1 MKLLGSG
8 YKTLTRIIDGV
19 AAIILELTNDSQ
31 IVPVTPNG
39 ENYEYAYTVANLYE
53 GNRLITSN
61 VTYTIQAS
69 NGVIGTWDEHK
80 RIYTVTQLEVDSGR
94 VNIKATYKGTDYE
107 RNFVIT
113 KVFSGESTV
122 LLDITNDSHIF
133 ASDFNGNIDKNAS
146 IITEVV
152 MYRGNTIIE
161 PDSVTWSCDNPQGLL
176 IENISKTKFRITALK
191 GTEMDNAGVIVFTA
205 RLDHKGY
212 KKEFSW
218 IKVKNGKPG
227 PSGPIG
233 PQGPQG
239 SQGPSGPRGPQGQQG
254 PAGIQGPQGPK
265 GDKGPQ
271 GATGPQGV
279 QGPAGTDGKT
289 YYTWIKYANSS
300 TGSGMSNDPTD
311 KTYIGFA
318 YNKTTPTESNNASDY
333 TWSLIKGDKGDTG
346 VQGPSGKDG
355 TTTYTWIKYSD
366 NADGTGLYDTPK
378 STTKYI
384 GIATNKTTATESTT
398 KTDYTW
404 SLFKGDKGD
413 TGSQGPQGE
422 KGDTGAQGPKGDT
435 GATGVG
441 ISSITNY
448 YLATS
453 SSSGVTTSTSG
464 WTTGVQNVT
473 STNKYLWNYEV
484 VKYTNNSTKSTVPC
498 IIGAYG
504 DKGATGSTGA
514 TGNGIASITE
524 HYQVSTSNSTA
535 PTTWQSTVP
544 TLTATNKYLWN
555 YETIKY
561 TDNSTKDTLK
571 RVIGVY
577 GDKGA
582 TGSQGPKG
590 EKGDTGLQGPKG
602 PQGPKGDKGPQGPQG
617 IMGPPGIQGPPGPIL
632 DWVQDWDDTKVSIGS
647 NQLISPRIFAGH
659 LESNKPTGVA
669 IGKNIFGTLNGYGN
683 VSGIA
688 GYKAGEKTFHLQTN
702 GDFLIGDINNNH
714 LYYNGKEFELRA
726 SSIMLGASEV
736 TTREVVDNSMT
747 QMETMLSD
755 NVDNAITQAQD
766 SILQNVADNY
776 APNSEL
782 ISLKQTVSSN
792 FEQTNKNIEMQFTT
806 TQEYTKEVD
815 GKLQDFQNTIGTNI
829 RFSEDGIELGK
840 TNSPFSA
847 ILNNEKLSFEQDN
860 EEVAYISNN
869 KMYITNAEVKETLRI
884 GNESNG
890 FFSWIQGS
898 NGNLSLK
905 WSDK

>member
-1 MKLLGSG
+1 MKLIGKG
-8 YKTLTRIIDGV
+8 YKTLTRIVDGV

-80 RIYTVTQLEVDSGR
+80 RTYTVTQLDVDSGT

-239 SQGPSGPRGPQGQQG
+239 LQGPSGPTGPQGQQ
-254 PAGIQGPQGPK
+254 
-265 GDKGPQ
+265 
-271 GATGPQGV
+271 GPQGV

-435 GATGVG
+435 GE
-441 ISSITNY
+441 
-448 YLATS
+448 
-453 SSSGVTTSTSG
+453 
-464 WTTGVQNVT
+464 Q
-473 STNKYLWNYEV
+473 
-484 VKYTNNSTKSTVPC
+484 
-498 IIGAYG
+498 
-504 DKGATGSTGA
+504 
-514 TGNGIASITE
+514 
-524 HYQVSTSNSTA
+524 
-535 PTTWQSTVP
+535 
-544 TLTATNKYLWN
+544 
-555 YETIKY
+555 
-561 TDNSTKDTLK
+561 
-571 RVIGVY
+571 
-577 GDKGA
+577 
-582 TGSQGPKG
+582 
-590 EKGDTGLQGPKG
+590 G

-714 LYYNGKEFELRA
+714 LYYNGKEFKLRA
-726 SSIMLGASEV
+726 SSILLGASEV
-736 TTREVVDNSMT
+736 TTKEMVDDSIIK
-747 QMETMLSD
+747 METMLND
-755 NVDNAITQAQD
+755 NIDNSIVQAQE
-766 SILQNVADNY
+766 SILSNVANKYADNITIT
-776 APNSEL
+776 EL
-782 ISLKQTVSSN
+782 QSNLSSQLT
-792 FEQTNKNIEMQFTT
+792 QTNANIDLKFNTVND
-806 TQEYTKEVD
+806 YTIKVDGQLQQYKKEVE
-815 GKLQDFQNTIGTNI
+815 TNI
-829 RFSEDGIELGK
+829 RFNENGMQLGK
-840 TNSPFSA
+840 LDSPFMAS
-847 ILNNEKLSFEQDN
+847 LDNTKLAFLENDK
-860 EEVAYISNN
+860 EVAYISNN
-869 KMYITNAEVKETLRI
+869 KMHITQVEISTNLKI
-884 GNESNG
+884 GDEKKG
-890 FFSWIQGS
+890 FFTWQQGA

-905 WSDK
+905 WSRA

>member
-61 VTYTIQAS
+61 VKYTIQAS

-80 RIYTVTQLEVDSGR
+80 RTYTVTQLDIDSGT

-146 IITEVV
+146 ITTEVV

-239 SQGPSGPRGPQGQQG
+239 SQGPSGPRGPQGQQ
-254 PAGIQGPQGPK
+254 
-265 GDKGPQ
+265 
-271 GATGPQGV
+271 GPQGV

-413 TGSQGPQGE
+413 TGSQGP
-422 KGDTGAQGPKGDT
+422 
-435 GATGVG
+435 
-441 ISSITNY
+441 
-448 YLATS
+448 
-453 SSSGVTTSTSG
+453 
-464 WTTGVQNVT
+464 
-473 STNKYLWNYEV
+473 
-484 VKYTNNSTKSTVPC
+484 
-498 IIGAYG
+498 
-504 DKGATGSTGA
+504 
-514 TGNGIASITE
+514 
-524 HYQVSTSNSTA
+524 
-535 PTTWQSTVP
+535 
-544 TLTATNKYLWN
+544 
-555 YETIKY
+555 
-561 TDNSTKDTLK
+561 
-571 RVIGVY
+571 
-577 GDKGA
+577 
-582 TGSQGPKG
+582 KG
-590 EKGDTGLQGPKG
+590 EKGDTGLQGPKGDTGEQG

-714 LYYNGKEFELRA
+714 LYYNGKEFNLRA
-726 SSIMLGASEV
+726 SSILLGASEV
-736 TTREVVDNSMT
+736 TTKEMVDDSMIK
-747 QMETMLSD
+747 METMLND
-755 NVDNAITQAQD
+755 NIDNSIVQAQE
-766 SILQNVADNY
+766 SILSNVANKYADNITIT
-776 APNSEL
+776 EL
-782 ISLKQTVSSN
+782 QSNLSSQLT
-792 FEQTNKNIEMQFTT
+792 QTNANIDLRFNTVND
-806 TQEYTKEVD
+806 YTIKVDGQLQQYKKEVE
-815 GKLQDFQNTIGTNI
+815 TNI
-829 RFSEDGIELGK
+829 RFNENGMQLGK
-840 TNSPFSA
+840 LDSPFMASLDNTKLA
-847 ILNNEKLSFEQDN
+847 FLENNK
-860 EEVAYISNN
+860 EVAYISNN
-869 KMYITNAEVKETLRI
+869 KMHITQVEISTNLKI
-884 GNESNG
+884 GDEKKG
-890 FFSWIQGS
+890 FFTWQQGA

-905 WSDK
+905 WLRA

>member
-1 MKLLGSG
+1 MKLIGKG
-8 YKTLTRIIDGV
+8 YKTLTRIVDGV

-39 ENYEYAYTVANLYE
+39 ENYEYAYTVASLYE

-80 RIYTVTQLEVDSGR
+80 RTYTVTQLDVDSGR

-161 PDSVTWSCDNPQGLL
+161 PDSVTWSCDNPNGLL

-205 RLDHKGY
+205 RLDYKGY

-254 PAGIQGPQGPK
+254 PAGIQ
-265 GDKGPQ
+265 GPQ

-413 TGSQGPQGE
+413 TGSQGP
-422 KGDTGAQGPKGDT
+422 
-435 GATGVG
+435 
-441 ISSITNY
+441 
-448 YLATS
+448 
-453 SSSGVTTSTSG
+453 
-464 WTTGVQNVT
+464 
-473 STNKYLWNYEV
+473 
-484 VKYTNNSTKSTVPC
+484 
-498 IIGAYG
+498 
-504 DKGATGSTGA
+504 
-514 TGNGIASITE
+514 
-524 HYQVSTSNSTA
+524 
-535 PTTWQSTVP
+535 
-544 TLTATNKYLWN
+544 
-555 YETIKY
+555 
-561 TDNSTKDTLK
+561 
-571 RVIGVY
+571 
-577 GDKGA
+577 
-582 TGSQGPKG
+582 KG
-590 EKGDTGLQGPKG
+590 EKGDTGLQGPKGDTGEQG

-669 IGKNIFGTLNGYGN
+669 IGKNVFGTLNGYGN

-702 GDFLIGDINNNH
+702 GDFLIGDMNNNH

-726 SSIMLGASEV
+726 SSILLGASEV
-736 TTREVVDNSMT
+736 TTKEMVDDSMIK
-747 QMETMLSD
+747 METMLND
-755 NVDNAITQAQD
+755 NVDNSIVQAQE
-766 SILQNVADNY
+766 SILSNVADKY
-776 APNSEL
+776 ADKITITEL
-782 ISLKQTVSSN
+782 QSNLSSQLT
-792 FEQTNKNIEMQFTT
+792 QTNANIDLRFNTVND
-806 TQEYTKEVD
+806 YTIKVDGQLQQYKKEVE
-815 GKLQDFQNTIGTNI
+815 TNI
-829 RFSEDGIELGK
+829 RFNKNGMQLGK
-840 TNSPFSA
+840 LDSPFMASLDNTKLA
-847 ILNNEKLSFEQDN
+847 FLENNN
-860 EEVAYISNN
+860 EVAYISNN
-869 KMYITNAEVKETLRI
+869 KMHITQAEISTNLKI
-884 GNESNG
+884 GDEEKG
-890 FFSWIQGS
+890 FFTWQQGA

-905 WSDK
+905 WSRA

>member
-61 VTYTIQAS
+61 VKYTIQAS

-80 RIYTVTQLEVDSGR
+80 RTYTVTQLDVDSGT

-146 IITEVV
+146 ITTEVV

-227 PSGPIG
+227 PSGPI
-233 PQGPQG
+233 
-239 SQGPSGPRGPQGQQG
+239 GPQGQQG

-384 GIATNKTTATESTT
+384 GIATNKTTATESTN
-398 KTDYTW
+398 KADYTW

-413 TGSQGPQGE
+413 
-422 KGDTGAQGPKGDT
+422 KGDT
-435 GATGVG
+435 GATGP
-441 ISSITNY
+441 
-448 YLATS
+448 
-453 SSSGVTTSTSG
+453 
-464 WTTGVQNVT
+464 Q
-473 STNKYLWNYEV
+473 
-484 VKYTNNSTKSTVPC
+484 
-498 IIGAYG
+498 
-504 DKGATGSTGA
+504 
-514 TGNGIASITE
+514 
-524 HYQVSTSNSTA
+524 
-535 PTTWQSTVP
+535 
-544 TLTATNKYLWN
+544 
-555 YETIKY
+555 
-561 TDNSTKDTLK
+561 
-571 RVIGVY
+571 
-577 GDKGA
+577 
-582 TGSQGPKG
+582 G
-590 EKGDTGLQGPKG
+590 EKGDTGLQGPKGDTGEQG

-714 LYYNGKEFELRA
+714 LYYNGKEFKLRA
-726 SSIMLGASEV
+726 SSILLGASEV
-736 TTREVVDNSMT
+736 TTKEMVDDSMIK
-747 QMETMLSD
+747 METMLND
-755 NVDNAITQAQD
+755 NIDNSIVQAQE
-766 SILQNVADNY
+766 SILSNVANKYADNITIT
-776 APNSEL
+776 EL
-782 ISLKQTVSSN
+782 QSNVSSQLT
-792 FEQTNKNIEMQFTT
+792 QTNANIDLKFNTVND
-806 TQEYTKEVD
+806 YTIKVDGQLQQYKKEVE
-815 GKLQDFQNTIGTNI
+815 TNI
-829 RFSEDGIELGK
+829 RFNENGMQLGK
-840 TNSPFSA
+840 LDSPFMASLDNTKLA
-847 ILNNEKLSFEQDN
+847 FLENNK
-860 EEVAYISNN
+860 EVAYISNN
-869 KMYITNAEVKETLRI
+869 KMHITQVEISTNLKI
-884 GNESNG
+884 GDEKKG
-890 FFSWIQGS
+890 FFTWQQGA

-905 WSDK
+905 WSRA

>member
-31 IVPVTPNG
+31 TVPVTPNG

-61 VTYTIQAS
+61 VKYTIQAS

-80 RIYTVTQLEVDSGR
+80 RTYTVTQLDVDSGT

-146 IITEVV
+146 ITTEVV

-212 KKEFSW
+212 EKEFSW

-239 SQGPSGPRGPQGQQG
+239 
-254 PAGIQGPQGPK
+254 
-265 GDKGPQ
+265 DKGPQ
-271 GATGPQGV
+271 GLQGPQGV

-435 GATGVG
+435 G
-441 ISSITNY
+441 
-448 YLATS
+448 
-453 SSSGVTTSTSG
+453 
-464 WTTGVQNVT
+464 
-473 STNKYLWNYEV
+473 E
-484 VKYTNNSTKSTVPC
+484 
-498 IIGAYG
+498 
-504 DKGATGSTGA
+504 
-514 TGNGIASITE
+514 
-524 HYQVSTSNSTA
+524 
-535 PTTWQSTVP
+535 
-544 TLTATNKYLWN
+544 
-555 YETIKY
+555 
-561 TDNSTKDTLK
+561 
-571 RVIGVY
+571 
-577 GDKGA
+577 
-582 TGSQGPKG
+582 QGP
-590 EKGDTGLQGPKG
+590 QGQ
-602 PQGPKGDKGPQGPQG
+602 QGPKGDKGPQGPQG

-669 IGKNIFGTLNGYGN
+669 IGKNVFGTLNGYDN

-714 LYYNGKEFELRA
+714 LYYNGKEFKLRA
-726 SSIMLGASEV
+726 SSILLGASEV
-736 TTREVVDNSMT
+736 TTKEMVDDSIIKV
-747 QMETMLSD
+747 ETMLND
-755 NVDNAITQAQD
+755 NVDNAIAQAQD
-766 SILQNVADNY
+766 SILSNVADKY
-776 APNSEL
+776 ADKITITEL
-782 ISLKQTVSSN
+782 QSNLSSQLT
-792 FEQTNKNIEMQFTT
+792 QTNTNIELSFNRVND
-806 TQEYTKEVD
+806 YTVKVD
-815 GKLQDFQNTIGTNI
+815 GQLQQYKEEVATNI
-829 RFSEDGIELGK
+829 RFNENGMQLGK
-840 TNSPFSA
+840 LDSPFMASLDNTKLA
-847 ILNNEKLSFEQDN
+847 FLENNN
-860 EEVAYISNN
+860 EVAYISNN
-869 KMYITNAEVKETLRI
+869 KMHITQAEISTNLKI
-884 GNESNG
+884 GDEERG
-890 FFSWIQGS
+890 FFTWQQGA

-905 WSDK
+905 WSRA

>member
-39 ENYEYAYTVANLYE
+39 ENYEYAYTVASLYE

-80 RIYTVTQLEVDSGR
+80 RTYTVTQLEVDSGR

-191 GTEMDNAGVIVFTA
+191 GTEMDNAGIIVFTA
-205 RLDHKGY
+205 RLDYKGY

-239 SQGPSGPRGPQGQQG
+239 LQGPSGPKGPQGQQG
-254 PAGIQGPQGPK
+254 PAGIQ
-265 GDKGPQ
+265 GPQ

-413 TGSQGPQGE
+413 TGSQGP
-422 KGDTGAQGPKGDT
+422 
-435 GATGVG
+435 
-441 ISSITNY
+441 
-448 YLATS
+448 
-453 SSSGVTTSTSG
+453 
-464 WTTGVQNVT
+464 
-473 STNKYLWNYEV
+473 
-484 VKYTNNSTKSTVPC
+484 
-498 IIGAYG
+498 
-504 DKGATGSTGA
+504 
-514 TGNGIASITE
+514 
-524 HYQVSTSNSTA
+524 
-535 PTTWQSTVP
+535 
-544 TLTATNKYLWN
+544 
-555 YETIKY
+555 
-561 TDNSTKDTLK
+561 
-571 RVIGVY
+571 
-577 GDKGA
+577 
-582 TGSQGPKG
+582 KG
-590 EKGDTGLQGPKG
+590 EKGDTGLQGPKGDTGEQG

-714 LYYNGKEFELRA
+714 LYYNGKEFNLRA
-726 SSIMLGASEV
+726 SSILLGASEV
-736 TTREVVDNSMT
+736 TTKEMVDDSMIK
-747 QMETMLSD
+747 METMLND
-755 NVDNAITQAQD
+755 NIDNSIVQAQE
-766 SILQNVADNY
+766 SILSNVANKYADNITIT
-776 APNSEL
+776 EL
-782 ISLKQTVSSN
+782 QSNVSSQLT
-792 FEQTNKNIEMQFTT
+792 QTNANIDLRFNTVND
-806 TQEYTKEVD
+806 YTIKVDGQLQQYKKEVE
-815 GKLQDFQNTIGTNI
+815 TNI
-829 RFSEDGIELGK
+829 RFNENGMQLGK
-840 TNSPFSA
+840 LDSPFMAS
-847 ILNNEKLSFEQDN
+847 LDNTKLAFLENDK
-860 EEVAYISNN
+860 EVAYISNN
-869 KMYITNAEVKETLRI
+869 KMHITQVEISTNLKI
-884 GNESNG
+884 GDEKKG
-890 FFSWIQGS
+890 FFTWQQGA

-905 WSDK
+905 WSRA

>member
-61 VTYTIQAS
+61 VKYTIQAS

-80 RIYTVTQLEVDSGR
+80 RTYTVTQLDVDSGT

-413 TGSQGPQGE
+413 TGSQGP
-422 KGDTGAQGPKGDT
+422 
-435 GATGVG
+435 
-441 ISSITNY
+441 
-448 YLATS
+448 
-453 SSSGVTTSTSG
+453 
-464 WTTGVQNVT
+464 
-473 STNKYLWNYEV
+473 
-484 VKYTNNSTKSTVPC
+484 
-498 IIGAYG
+498 
-504 DKGATGSTGA
+504 
-514 TGNGIASITE
+514 
-524 HYQVSTSNSTA
+524 
-535 PTTWQSTVP
+535 
-544 TLTATNKYLWN
+544 
-555 YETIKY
+555 
-561 TDNSTKDTLK
+561 
-571 RVIGVY
+571 
-577 GDKGA
+577 
-582 TGSQGPKG
+582 KG
-590 EKGDTGLQGPKG
+590 EKGDTGLQGPKGDTGEQG

-702 GDFLIGDINNNH
+702 GDFLIGDMNNNH

-726 SSIMLGASEV
+726 SSILLGVSEV
-736 TTREVVDNSMT
+736 TTKEMVDDSMIK
-747 QMETMLSD
+747 METMLND
-755 NVDNAITQAQD
+755 NIDNSIVQAQE
-766 SILQNVADNY
+766 SILSNVANKYADNITIT
-776 APNSEL
+776 EL
-782 ISLKQTVSSN
+782 QSNLSSQLT
-792 FEQTNKNIEMQFTT
+792 QTNANIDLKFNTVND
-806 TQEYTKEVD
+806 YTIKVDGQLQQYKKEVE
-815 GKLQDFQNTIGTNI
+815 TNI
-829 RFSEDGIELGK
+829 RFNKNGMQLGK
-840 TNSPFSA
+840 LDSPFMASLDNTKLA
-847 ILNNEKLSFEQDN
+847 FLENNK
-860 EEVAYISNN
+860 EVAYISNN
-869 KMYITNAEVKETLRI
+869 KMHITQVEISTNLKI
-884 GNESNG
+884 GDEEKG
-890 FFSWIQGS
+890 FFTWQQGA

-905 WSDK
+905 WSRA

>member
-39 ENYEYAYTVANLYE
+39 ENYEYAYTMANLYE

-61 VTYTIQAS
+61 VKYTIQAS

-80 RIYTVTQLEVDSGR
+80 RTYTVTQLDVDSGT

-191 GTEMDNAGVIVFTA
+191 GTEMDNAGIIVFTA

-227 PSGPIG
+227 PLGPIG
-233 PQGPQG
+233 PQ
-239 SQGPSGPRGPQGQQG
+239 
-254 PAGIQGPQGPK
+254 
-265 GDKGPQ
+265 GPQ

-413 TGSQGPQGE
+413 TGATGPQ
-422 KGDTGAQGPKGDT
+422 
-435 GATGVG
+435 
-441 ISSITNY
+441 
-448 YLATS
+448 
-453 SSSGVTTSTSG
+453 
-464 WTTGVQNVT
+464 
-473 STNKYLWNYEV
+473 
-484 VKYTNNSTKSTVPC
+484 
-498 IIGAYG
+498 
-504 DKGATGSTGA
+504 
-514 TGNGIASITE
+514 
-524 HYQVSTSNSTA
+524 
-535 PTTWQSTVP
+535 
-544 TLTATNKYLWN
+544 
-555 YETIKY
+555 
-561 TDNSTKDTLK
+561 
-571 RVIGVY
+571 
-577 GDKGA
+577 
-582 TGSQGPKG
+582 G
-590 EKGDTGLQGPKG
+590 EKGDTGLQGPKGDTGEQG

-714 LYYNGKEFELRA
+714 LYYNGKEFNLRA
-726 SSIMLGASEV
+726 SSILLGASEV
-736 TTREVVDNSMT
+736 TTKEMVDDSMIK
-747 QMETMLSD
+747 METMLND
-755 NVDNAITQAQD
+755 NIDNSIVQAQE
-766 SILQNVADNY
+766 SILSNVANKYADNITIT
-776 APNSEL
+776 EL
-782 ISLKQTVSSN
+782 QSNLSSQLT
-792 FEQTNKNIEMQFTT
+792 QTNANIDLRFNTVND
-806 TQEYTKEVD
+806 YTIKVDGQLQQYKKEVE
-815 GKLQDFQNTIGTNI
+815 TNI
-829 RFSEDGIELGK
+829 RFNENGMQLGK
-840 TNSPFSA
+840 LDSPFMASLDNTKLA
-847 ILNNEKLSFEQDN
+847 FLENNK
-860 EEVAYISNN
+860 EVAYISNN
-869 KMYITNAEVKETLRI
+869 KMHITQVEISTNLKI
-884 GNESNG
+884 GDEEKG
-890 FFSWIQGS
+890 FFTWQQGA

-905 WSDK
+905 WSRA

>member
-1 MKLLGSG
+1 MKLIGKG
-8 YKTLTRIIDGV
+8 YKTLTRIVDGV
-19 AAIILELTNDSQ
+19 ATIILELTNDSQ

-39 ENYEYAYTVANLYE
+39 ENYEYAYTVASLYE

-80 RIYTVTQLEVDSGR
+80 RTYTVTQLEVDSGT

-161 PDSVTWSCDNPQGLL
+161 PDSVTWSCDNPNGLL

-191 GTEMDNAGVIVFTA
+191 GTEMDNAGIIVFTA
-205 RLDHKGY
+205 RLDYKGY

-239 SQGPSGPRGPQGQQG
+239 QQG
-254 PAGIQGPQGPK
+254 PAGIQ
-265 GDKGPQ
+265 GPQ

-384 GIATNKTTATESTT
+384 GIATNKTTATESTN
-398 KTDYTW
+398 KADYTW

-413 TGSQGPQGE
+413 TGATGPQGPQ
-422 KGDTGAQGPKGDT
+422 
-435 GATGVG
+435 
-441 ISSITNY
+441 
-448 YLATS
+448 
-453 SSSGVTTSTSG
+453 
-464 WTTGVQNVT
+464 
-473 STNKYLWNYEV
+473 
-484 VKYTNNSTKSTVPC
+484 
-498 IIGAYG
+498 
-504 DKGATGSTGA
+504 
-514 TGNGIASITE
+514 
-524 HYQVSTSNSTA
+524 
-535 PTTWQSTVP
+535 
-544 TLTATNKYLWN
+544 
-555 YETIKY
+555 
-561 TDNSTKDTLK
+561 
-571 RVIGVY
+571 
-577 GDKGA
+577 
-582 TGSQGPKG
+582 G
-590 EKGDTGLQGPKG
+590 EKGDTGLQGPKGDTGEQGPQGQQG

-669 IGKNIFGTLNGYGN
+669 IGKNVFGTLNSYGN

-714 LYYNGKEFELRA
+714 LYYNGKEFKLRA

-736 TTREVVDNSMT
+736 TTKEMVDDSMIK
-747 QMETMLSD
+747 METMLND
-755 NVDNAITQAQD
+755 NIDNSIVQAQE
-766 SILQNVADNY
+766 SILSNVANKYADNITIT
-776 APNSEL
+776 EL
-782 ISLKQTVSSN
+782 QSNLSSQLT
-792 FEQTNKNIEMQFTT
+792 QTNANIDLKFNTVND
-806 TQEYTKEVD
+806 YTIKVDGQLQQYKKEVE
-815 GKLQDFQNTIGTNI
+815 TNI
-829 RFSEDGIELGK
+829 RFNKDGMQLGK
-840 TNSPFSA
+840 LDSPFMASLDNTKLA
-847 ILNNEKLSFEQDN
+847 FLENNK
-860 EEVAYISNN
+860 EVAYISNN
-869 KMYITNAEVKETLRI
+869 KMHITQVEISTNLKI
-884 GNESNG
+884 GDEKKG
-890 FFSWIQGS
+890 FFTWQQGA

-905 WSDK
+905 WSRA

>member
-1 MKLLGSG
+1 MKLIGKG
-8 YKTLTRIIDGV
+8 YKTLTRIVDGV

-39 ENYEYAYTVANLYE
+39 ENYEYAYTVASLYE

-80 RIYTVTQLEVDSGR
+80 RTYTVTQLEVDSGR

-191 GTEMDNAGVIVFTA
+191 GTEMDNAGIIVFTA
-205 RLDHKGY
+205 RLDYKGY

-254 PAGIQGPQGPK
+254 PAGIQ
-265 GDKGPQ
+265 GPQ

-413 TGSQGPQGE
+413 TGATGPQGPQ
-422 KGDTGAQGPKGDT
+422 
-435 GATGVG
+435 
-441 ISSITNY
+441 
-448 YLATS
+448 
-453 SSSGVTTSTSG
+453 
-464 WTTGVQNVT
+464 
-473 STNKYLWNYEV
+473 
-484 VKYTNNSTKSTVPC
+484 
-498 IIGAYG
+498 
-504 DKGATGSTGA
+504 
-514 TGNGIASITE
+514 
-524 HYQVSTSNSTA
+524 
-535 PTTWQSTVP
+535 
-544 TLTATNKYLWN
+544 
-555 YETIKY
+555 
-561 TDNSTKDTLK
+561 
-571 RVIGVY
+571 
-577 GDKGA
+577 
-582 TGSQGPKG
+582 G
-590 EKGDTGLQGPKG
+590 EKGDTGLQGPKGDTGEQG

-702 GDFLIGDINNNH
+702 GDFLIGDMNNNH

-726 SSIMLGASEV
+726 SSILLGASEV
-736 TTREVVDNSMT
+736 TTKEMVDDSMIK
-747 QMETMLSD
+747 METMLND
-755 NVDNAITQAQD
+755 NIDNSIVQAQE
-766 SILQNVADNY
+766 SILSNVANKYADNITIT
-776 APNSEL
+776 EL
-782 ISLKQTVSSN
+782 QSNLSSQLT
-792 FEQTNKNIEMQFTT
+792 QTNANIDLKFNTVND
-806 TQEYTKEVD
+806 YTIKVDGQLQQYKKEVE
-815 GKLQDFQNTIGTNI
+815 TNI
-829 RFSEDGIELGK
+829 RFNKNGMQLGK
-840 TNSPFSA
+840 LDSPFMASLDNTKLA
-847 ILNNEKLSFEQDN
+847 FLENNK
-860 EEVAYISNN
+860 EVAYISNN
-869 KMYITNAEVKETLRI
+869 KMHITQVEISTNLKI
-884 GNESNG
+884 GDEEKG
-890 FFSWIQGS
+890 FFTWQQGA

-905 WSDK
+905 WSRA

>member
-61 VTYTIQAS
+61 VKYTIQAS

-80 RIYTVTQLEVDSGR
+80 RTYTVTQLEVDSGR

-161 PDSVTWSCDNPQGLL
+161 PDSVTWSCDNPNGLL

-191 GTEMDNAGVIVFTA
+191 GTEMDNAGIIVFTA
-205 RLDHKGY
+205 RLDYKGY

-239 SQGPSGPRGPQGQQG
+239 LQGPSGPKGPQGQQG
-254 PAGIQGPQGPK
+254 PAGIQ
-265 GDKGPQ
+265 GPQ

-413 TGSQGPQGE
+413 TGSQGP
-422 KGDTGAQGPKGDT
+422 
-435 GATGVG
+435 
-441 ISSITNY
+441 
-448 YLATS
+448 
-453 SSSGVTTSTSG
+453 
-464 WTTGVQNVT
+464 
-473 STNKYLWNYEV
+473 
-484 VKYTNNSTKSTVPC
+484 
-498 IIGAYG
+498 
-504 DKGATGSTGA
+504 
-514 TGNGIASITE
+514 
-524 HYQVSTSNSTA
+524 
-535 PTTWQSTVP
+535 
-544 TLTATNKYLWN
+544 
-555 YETIKY
+555 
-561 TDNSTKDTLK
+561 
-571 RVIGVY
+571 
-577 GDKGA
+577 
-582 TGSQGPKG
+582 KG
-590 EKGDTGLQGPKG
+590 EKGDTGLQGPKGDTGEQG

-714 LYYNGKEFELRA
+714 LYYNGKEFNLRA
-726 SSIMLGASEV
+726 SSILLGASEV
-736 TTREVVDNSMT
+736 TTKEMVDDSMIK
-747 QMETMLSD
+747 METMLND
-755 NVDNAITQAQD
+755 NIDNSIVQAQE
-766 SILQNVADNY
+766 SILSNVANKYADNITIT
-776 APNSEL
+776 EL
-782 ISLKQTVSSN
+782 QSNVSSQLT
-792 FEQTNKNIEMQFTT
+792 QTNANIDLRFNTVND
-806 TQEYTKEVD
+806 YTIKVDGQLQQYKKEVE
-815 GKLQDFQNTIGTNI
+815 TNI
-829 RFSEDGIELGK
+829 RFNENGMQLGK
-840 TNSPFSA
+840 LDSPFMAS
-847 ILNNEKLSFEQDN
+847 LDNTKLAFLENDK
-860 EEVAYISNN
+860 EVAYISNN
-869 KMYITNAEVKETLRI
+869 KMHITQVEISTNLKI
-884 GNESNG
+884 GDEKKG
-890 FFSWIQGS
+890 FFTWQQGA

-905 WSDK
+905 WSRA

>member
-1 MKLLGSG
+1 MKLIGKG
-8 YKTLTRIIDGV
+8 YKTLTRIVDGV

-61 VTYTIQAS
+61 VKYTIQAS

-80 RIYTVTQLEVDSGR
+80 RTYTVTQLDVDSGR

-239 SQGPSGPRGPQGQQG
+239 LQGPSGPKGPQGQQG
-254 PAGIQGPQGPK
+254 PAGIQ
-265 GDKGPQ
+265 GPQ

-413 TGSQGPQGE
+413 TGSQGP
-422 KGDTGAQGPKGDT
+422 
-435 GATGVG
+435 
-441 ISSITNY
+441 
-448 YLATS
+448 
-453 SSSGVTTSTSG
+453 
-464 WTTGVQNVT
+464 
-473 STNKYLWNYEV
+473 
-484 VKYTNNSTKSTVPC
+484 
-498 IIGAYG
+498 
-504 DKGATGSTGA
+504 
-514 TGNGIASITE
+514 
-524 HYQVSTSNSTA
+524 
-535 PTTWQSTVP
+535 
-544 TLTATNKYLWN
+544 
-555 YETIKY
+555 
-561 TDNSTKDTLK
+561 
-571 RVIGVY
+571 
-577 GDKGA
+577 
-582 TGSQGPKG
+582 KG
-590 EKGDTGLQGPKG
+590 EKGDTGLQGPKGDTGEQG

-702 GDFLIGDINNNH
+702 GDFLIGDMNNNH
-714 LYYNGKEFELRA
+714 LYYNGKEFNLRA
-726 SSIMLGASEV
+726 SSILLGASEV
-736 TTREVVDNSMT
+736 TTKEMVDDSMIK
-747 QMETMLSD
+747 METMLND
-755 NVDNAITQAQD
+755 NIDNSIVQAQE
-766 SILQNVADNY
+766 SILSNVANKYADNITIT
-776 APNSEL
+776 EL
-782 ISLKQTVSSN
+782 QSNLSSQLT
-792 FEQTNKNIEMQFTT
+792 QTNANIDLRFNTVND
-806 TQEYTKEVD
+806 YTIKVDGQLQQYKKEVE
-815 GKLQDFQNTIGTNI
+815 TNI
-829 RFSEDGIELGK
+829 RFNKNGMQLGK
-840 TNSPFSA
+840 LDSPFMASLDNTKLA
-847 ILNNEKLSFEQDN
+847 FLENNK
-860 EEVAYISNN
+860 EVAYISNN
-869 KMYITNAEVKETLRI
+869 KMHITQVEISTNLKI
-884 GNESNG
+884 GDEKKG
-890 FFSWIQGS
+890 FFTWQQGA

-905 WSDK
+905 WSRA

>member
-61 VTYTIQAS
+61 VKYTIQAS

-80 RIYTVTQLEVDSGR
+80 RTYTVTQLDVDSGR

-239 SQGPSGPRGPQGQQG
+239 QQG
-254 PAGIQGPQGPK
+254 PAGIQ
-265 GDKGPQ
+265 GPQ

-435 GATGVG
+435 GE
-441 ISSITNY
+441 
-448 YLATS
+448 
-453 SSSGVTTSTSG
+453 
-464 WTTGVQNVT
+464 Q
-473 STNKYLWNYEV
+473 
-484 VKYTNNSTKSTVPC
+484 
-498 IIGAYG
+498 
-504 DKGATGSTGA
+504 
-514 TGNGIASITE
+514 
-524 HYQVSTSNSTA
+524 
-535 PTTWQSTVP
+535 
-544 TLTATNKYLWN
+544 
-555 YETIKY
+555 
-561 TDNSTKDTLK
+561 
-571 RVIGVY
+571 
-577 GDKGA
+577 
-582 TGSQGPKG
+582 
-590 EKGDTGLQGPKG
+590 G

-714 LYYNGKEFELRA
+714 LYYNGKEFNLRA
-726 SSIMLGASEV
+726 SSILLGASEV
-736 TTREVVDNSMT
+736 TTKEMVDDSMIK
-747 QMETMLSD
+747 METMLND
-755 NVDNAITQAQD
+755 NIDNSIVQAQE
-766 SILQNVADNY
+766 SILSNVANKYADNITIT
-776 APNSEL
+776 EL
-782 ISLKQTVSSN
+782 QSNVSSQLT
-792 FEQTNKNIEMQFTT
+792 QTNANIDLKFNTVND
-806 TQEYTKEVD
+806 YTIKVDGQLQQYKKEVE
-815 GKLQDFQNTIGTNI
+815 TNI
-829 RFSEDGIELGK
+829 RFNKNGMQLGK
-840 TNSPFSA
+840 LDSPFMAS
-847 ILNNEKLSFEQDN
+847 LDNTKLAFLENDK
-860 EEVAYISNN
+860 EVAYISNN
-869 KMYITNAEVKETLRI
+869 KMHITQVEISTNLKI
-884 GNESNG
+884 GDEKKG
-890 FFSWIQGS
+890 FFTWQQGA

-905 WSDK
+905 WSRA

>member
-61 VTYTIQAS
+61 VKYTIQAS

-80 RIYTVTQLEVDSGR
+80 RTYTVTQLEVDSGR

-191 GTEMDNAGVIVFTA
+191 GTEMDNAGIIVFTA
-205 RLDHKGY
+205 RLDYKGY
-212 KKEFSW
+212 QKECSW

-254 PAGIQGPQGPK
+254 PAGIQ
-265 GDKGPQ
+265 GPQ

-413 TGSQGPQGE
+413 TGSQGP
-422 KGDTGAQGPKGDT
+422 
-435 GATGVG
+435 
-441 ISSITNY
+441 
-448 YLATS
+448 
-453 SSSGVTTSTSG
+453 
-464 WTTGVQNVT
+464 
-473 STNKYLWNYEV
+473 
-484 VKYTNNSTKSTVPC
+484 
-498 IIGAYG
+498 
-504 DKGATGSTGA
+504 
-514 TGNGIASITE
+514 
-524 HYQVSTSNSTA
+524 
-535 PTTWQSTVP
+535 
-544 TLTATNKYLWN
+544 
-555 YETIKY
+555 
-561 TDNSTKDTLK
+561 
-571 RVIGVY
+571 
-577 GDKGA
+577 
-582 TGSQGPKG
+582 KG
-590 EKGDTGLQGPKG
+590 EKGDTGLQGPKGDTGEQG

-702 GDFLIGDINNNH
+702 GDFLIGDMNNNH
-714 LYYNGKEFELRA
+714 LYYNGKEFSLRA
-726 SSIMLGASEV
+726 SSILLGASEV
-736 TTREVVDNSMT
+736 TTKEMVDDSMIK
-747 QMETMLSD
+747 METMLND
-755 NVDNAITQAQD
+755 NIDNSIVQAQE
-766 SILQNVADNY
+766 SILSNVANKYADNITIT
-776 APNSEL
+776 EL
-782 ISLKQTVSSN
+782 QSNLSSQLT
-792 FEQTNKNIEMQFTT
+792 QTNANIDLKFNTVND
-806 TQEYTKEVD
+806 YTIKVDGQLQQYKKEVE
-815 GKLQDFQNTIGTNI
+815 TNI
-829 RFSEDGIELGK
+829 RFNKNGMQLGK
-840 TNSPFSA
+840 LDSPFMASLDNTKLA
-847 ILNNEKLSFEQDN
+847 FLENNK
-860 EEVAYISNN
+860 EVAYISNN
-869 KMYITNAEVKETLRI
+869 KMHITQVEISTNLKI
-884 GNESNG
+884 GDEEKG
-890 FFSWIQGS
+890 FFTWQQGA

-905 WSDK
+905 WSRA

>member
-1 MKLLGSG
+1 MKLIGKG
-8 YKTLTRIIDGV
+8 YKTLTRIVDGV

-39 ENYEYAYTVANLYE
+39 ENYEYAYTVASLYE

-80 RIYTVTQLEVDSGR
+80 RTYTVTQLDVDSGR

-161 PDSVTWSCDNPQGLL
+161 PDSVTWSCDNPNGLL

-191 GTEMDNAGVIVFTA
+191 GTEMDNAGIIVFTA
-205 RLDHKGY
+205 RLGYKGY

-254 PAGIQGPQGPK
+254 PAGIQ
-265 GDKGPQ
+265 GPQ

-413 TGSQGPQGE
+413 TGSQGP
-422 KGDTGAQGPKGDT
+422 
-435 GATGVG
+435 
-441 ISSITNY
+441 
-448 YLATS
+448 
-453 SSSGVTTSTSG
+453 
-464 WTTGVQNVT
+464 
-473 STNKYLWNYEV
+473 
-484 VKYTNNSTKSTVPC
+484 
-498 IIGAYG
+498 
-504 DKGATGSTGA
+504 
-514 TGNGIASITE
+514 
-524 HYQVSTSNSTA
+524 
-535 PTTWQSTVP
+535 
-544 TLTATNKYLWN
+544 
-555 YETIKY
+555 
-561 TDNSTKDTLK
+561 
-571 RVIGVY
+571 
-577 GDKGA
+577 
-582 TGSQGPKG
+582 KG

-602 PQGPKGDKGPQGPQG
+602 DTGEQGPQGPQG

-714 LYYNGKEFELRA
+714 LYYNGKEFNLRA
-726 SSIMLGASEV
+726 SSILLGASEV
-736 TTREVVDNSMT
+736 TTKEMVDDSMIKI
-747 QMETMLSD
+747 ETMLND
-755 NVDNAITQAQD
+755 NIDNSIVQAQE
-766 SILQNVADNY
+766 SILSNVANKYADNITIT
-776 APNSEL
+776 EL
-782 ISLKQTVSSN
+782 QSNVSSQLT
-792 FEQTNKNIEMQFTT
+792 QTNANIDLRFNTVND
-806 TQEYTKEVD
+806 YTIKVDGQLQQYKKEVE
-815 GKLQDFQNTIGTNI
+815 TNI
-829 RFSEDGIELGK
+829 RFNENGMQLGK
-840 TNSPFSA
+840 LDSPFMASLDNTKLA
-847 ILNNEKLSFEQDN
+847 FLENNK
-860 EEVAYISNN
+860 EVAYISNN
-869 KMYITNAEVKETLRI
+869 KMHITQVEISTNLKI
-884 GNESNG
+884 GDEKKG
-890 FFSWIQGS
+890 FFTWQQGA

-905 WSDK
+905 WSRA

>member
-1 MKLLGSG
+1 MKLIGKG
-8 YKTLTRIIDGV
+8 YKTLTRIVDGV

-39 ENYEYAYTVANLYE
+39 ENYEYAYTVASLYE

-80 RIYTVTQLEVDSGR
+80 RTYTVTQLEVDSGT

-161 PDSVTWSCDNPQGLL
+161 PDSVTWSCDNPNGLL
-176 IENISKTKFRITALK
+176 IENISKTKFRITALE
-191 GTEMDNAGVIVFTA
+191 GTEMDDAGIIVFTA
-205 RLDHKGY
+205 RLDYKGY

-239 SQGPSGPRGPQGQQG
+239 LQGPSGPTGPQGQQ
-254 PAGIQGPQGPK
+254 
-265 GDKGPQ
+265 
-271 GATGPQGV
+271 
-279 QGPAGTDGKT
+279 
-289 YYTWIKYANSS
+289 
-300 TGSGMSNDPTD
+300 
-311 KTYIGFA
+311 
-318 YNKTTPTESNNASDY
+318 
-333 TWSLIKGDKGDTG
+333 
-346 VQGPSGKDG
+346 
-355 TTTYTWIKYSD
+355 
-366 NADGTGLYDTPK
+366 
-378 STTKYI
+378 
-384 GIATNKTTATESTT
+384 
-398 KTDYTW
+398 
-404 SLFKGDKGD
+404 
-413 TGSQGPQGE
+413 
-422 KGDTGAQGPKGDT
+422 
-435 GATGVG
+435 
-441 ISSITNY
+441 
-448 YLATS
+448 
-453 SSSGVTTSTSG
+453 
-464 WTTGVQNVT
+464 
-473 STNKYLWNYEV
+473 
-484 VKYTNNSTKSTVPC
+484 
-498 IIGAYG
+498 
-504 DKGATGSTGA
+504 
-514 TGNGIASITE
+514 
-524 HYQVSTSNSTA
+524 
-535 PTTWQSTVP
+535 
-544 TLTATNKYLWN
+544 
-555 YETIKY
+555 
-561 TDNSTKDTLK
+561 
-571 RVIGVY
+571 
-577 GDKGA
+577 
-582 TGSQGPKG
+582 
-590 EKGDTGLQGPKG
+590 
-602 PQGPKGDKGPQGPQG
+602 GPQGPQG

-647 NQLISPRIFAGH
+647 NQLISPRIFAGQ
-659 LESNKPTGVA
+659 LDSNKPTGVA
-669 IGKNIFGTLNGYGN
+669 IGKNVFGTLNGYNN

-702 GDFLIGDINNNH
+702 GDFLIGDMNNNH

-747 QMETMLSD
+747 KMETILSD

-847 ILNNEKLSFEQDN
+847 ILNNEKLSFQQDN

-890 FFSWIQGS
+890 FFTWIQGS

>member
-61 VTYTIQAS
+61 VKYTIQAS

-80 RIYTVTQLEVDSGR
+80 RTYTVTQLDVDSGR

-146 IITEVV
+146 ITTEVV

-191 GTEMDNAGVIVFTA
+191 GTEMDNAGIIVFTA

-239 SQGPSGPRGPQGQQG
+239 LQGPSGPTGPQGQQG

-413 TGSQGPQGE
+413 TGAQGPQGS
-422 KGDTGAQGPKGDT
+422 KGDTG
-435 GATGVG
+435 
-441 ISSITNY
+441 
-448 YLATS
+448 
-453 SSSGVTTSTSG
+453 
-464 WTTGVQNVT
+464 
-473 STNKYLWNYEV
+473 E
-484 VKYTNNSTKSTVPC
+484 
-498 IIGAYG
+498 
-504 DKGATGSTGA
+504 
-514 TGNGIASITE
+514 
-524 HYQVSTSNSTA
+524 
-535 PTTWQSTVP
+535 
-544 TLTATNKYLWN
+544 
-555 YETIKY
+555 
-561 TDNSTKDTLK
+561 
-571 RVIGVY
+571 
-577 GDKGA
+577 
-582 TGSQGPKG
+582 
-590 EKGDTGLQGPKG
+590 
-602 PQGPKGDKGPQGPQG
+602 QGPKGDKGATGEKGQSLTSSTPQWYLSTSNTTQTGGSWQDTMPTVTSGKYMWTRFKNVWANPTATTYTTPVLEQ
-617 IMGPPGIQGPPGPIL
+617 IAESVKEVRTKQAEYKQTL
-632 DWVQDWDDTKVSIGS
+632 DEVSSTLTQTTTTANAAKTQASSNKQTIDSMSTTLTQTTTTANNALNKATTAQQNLDGFKTTVSNTYTTKTDFNNLSIGGRNFLIDTK
-647 NQLISPRIFAGH
+647 
-659 LESNKPTGVA
+659 KPKTY
-669 IGKNIFGTLNGYGN
+669 TLDT
-683 VSGIA
+683 S
-688 GYKAGEKTFHLQTN
+688 TSTS
-702 GDFLIGDINNNH
+702 NH
-714 LYYNGKEFELRA
+714 LTKDPYKTYNHYQL
-726 SSIMLGASEV
+726 SS
-736 TTREVVDNSMT
+736 
-747 QMETMLSD
+747 
-755 NVDNAITQAQD
+755 
-766 SILQNVADNY
+766 Y
-776 APNSEL
+776 
-782 ISLKQTVSSN
+782 
-792 FEQTNKNIEMQFTT
+792 
-806 TQEYTKEVD
+806 
-815 GKLQDFQNTIGTNI
+815 
-829 RFSEDGIELGK
+829 
-840 TNSPFSA
+840 
-847 ILNNEKLSFEQDN
+847 
-860 EEVAYISNN
+860 
-869 KMYITNAEVKETLRI
+869 
-884 GNESNG
+884 
-890 FFSWIQGS
+890 
-898 NGNLSLK
+898 
-905 WSDK
+905 

>member
-61 VTYTIQAS
+61 VKYTIQAS

-80 RIYTVTQLEVDSGR
+80 RTYTVTQLDVDSGT
-94 VNIKATYKGTDYE
+94 VNIKATYKGNDYE

-122 LLDITNDSHIF
+122 LLNITNDSHIF

-146 IITEVV
+146 ITTEVV

-239 SQGPSGPRGPQGQQG
+239 LQGPSGPTGPQGQQ
-254 PAGIQGPQGPK
+254 
-265 GDKGPQ
+265 
-271 GATGPQGV
+271 GPQGV

-435 GATGVG
+435 GE
-441 ISSITNY
+441 
-448 YLATS
+448 
-453 SSSGVTTSTSG
+453 
-464 WTTGVQNVT
+464 Q
-473 STNKYLWNYEV
+473 
-484 VKYTNNSTKSTVPC
+484 
-498 IIGAYG
+498 
-504 DKGATGSTGA
+504 
-514 TGNGIASITE
+514 
-524 HYQVSTSNSTA
+524 
-535 PTTWQSTVP
+535 
-544 TLTATNKYLWN
+544 
-555 YETIKY
+555 
-561 TDNSTKDTLK
+561 
-571 RVIGVY
+571 
-577 GDKGA
+577 
-582 TGSQGPKG
+582 
-590 EKGDTGLQGPKG
+590 G

-714 LYYNGKEFELRA
+714 LYYNGKEFKLRA
-726 SSIMLGASEV
+726 SSILLGASEV
-736 TTREVVDNSMT
+736 TTKEMVDDSMIK
-747 QMETMLSD
+747 METMLND
-755 NVDNAITQAQD
+755 NIDNSIVQAQE
-766 SILQNVADNY
+766 SILSNVANKY
-776 APNSEL
+776 ADKITITEL
-782 ISLKQTVSSN
+782 QSNLSSQLT
-792 FEQTNKNIEMQFTT
+792 QTNANIDLSFNRVND
-806 TQEYTKEVD
+806 YTIKVDGQLQQYKKEVE
-815 GKLQDFQNTIGTNI
+815 TNI
-829 RFSEDGIELGK
+829 RFNENGMQLGK
-840 TNSPFSA
+840 LDSPFMASLGNTKLA
-847 ILNNEKLSFEQDN
+847 FLENNK
-860 EEVAYISNN
+860 EVAYISNN
-869 KMYITNAEVKETLRI
+869 KMHITQVEISTNLKI
-884 GNESNG
+884 GDEKKG
-890 FFSWIQGS
+890 FFTWQQGA

-905 WSDK
+905 WSRA

>member
-39 ENYEYAYTVANLYE
+39 ENYEYAYTMANLYE

-61 VTYTIQAS
+61 VKYTIQAS

-80 RIYTVTQLEVDSGR
+80 RTYTVTQLDVDSGT

-191 GTEMDNAGVIVFTA
+191 GTEMDNAGIIVFTA

-239 SQGPSGPRGPQGQQG
+239 LQGPSGPTGPQGQQ
-254 PAGIQGPQGPK
+254 
-265 GDKGPQ
+265 
-271 GATGPQGV
+271 GPQGV

-413 TGSQGPQGE
+413 TGSQGP
-422 KGDTGAQGPKGDT
+422 
-435 GATGVG
+435 
-441 ISSITNY
+441 
-448 YLATS
+448 
-453 SSSGVTTSTSG
+453 
-464 WTTGVQNVT
+464 
-473 STNKYLWNYEV
+473 
-484 VKYTNNSTKSTVPC
+484 
-498 IIGAYG
+498 
-504 DKGATGSTGA
+504 
-514 TGNGIASITE
+514 
-524 HYQVSTSNSTA
+524 
-535 PTTWQSTVP
+535 
-544 TLTATNKYLWN
+544 
-555 YETIKY
+555 
-561 TDNSTKDTLK
+561 
-571 RVIGVY
+571 
-577 GDKGA
+577 
-582 TGSQGPKG
+582 KG
-590 EKGDTGLQGPKG
+590 EKGDTGLQGPKGDTGEQG

-702 GDFLIGDINNNH
+702 GDFLIGDMNNNH

-726 SSIMLGASEV
+726 SSILLGASEV
-736 TTREVVDNSMT
+736 TTKEMVDDSMIK
-747 QMETMLSD
+747 METMLND
-755 NVDNAITQAQD
+755 NIDNSIVQAQE
-766 SILQNVADNY
+766 SILSNVANKYADNITIT
-776 APNSEL
+776 EL
-782 ISLKQTVSSN
+782 QSNLSSQLT
-792 FEQTNKNIEMQFTT
+792 QTNANIDLKFNTVND
-806 TQEYTKEVD
+806 YTIKVDGQLQQYKKEVE
-815 GKLQDFQNTIGTNI
+815 TNI
-829 RFSEDGIELGK
+829 RFNKNGMQLGK
-840 TNSPFSA
+840 LDSPFMASLDNTKLA
-847 ILNNEKLSFEQDN
+847 FLENNK
-860 EEVAYISNN
+860 EVAYISNN
-869 KMYITNAEVKETLRI
+869 KMHITQVEISTNLKI
-884 GNESNG
+884 GDEEKG
-890 FFSWIQGS
+890 FFTWQQGA

-905 WSDK
+905 WSRA

>member
-1 MKLLGSG
+1 MKLIGKG
-8 YKTLTRIIDGV
+8 YKTLTRIVDGV
-19 AAIILELTNDSQ
+19 ATIILELTNDSQ

-39 ENYEYAYTVANLYE
+39 ENYEYAYTVASLYE

-80 RIYTVTQLEVDSGR
+80 RTYTVTQLDVDSGR

-161 PDSVTWSCDNPQGLL
+161 PDSVTWSCDNPNGLL

-205 RLDHKGY
+205 RLGYKGY

-254 PAGIQGPQGPK
+254 PAGIQ
-265 GDKGPQ
+265 GPQ

-435 GATGVG
+435 GE
-441 ISSITNY
+441 
-448 YLATS
+448 
-453 SSSGVTTSTSG
+453 
-464 WTTGVQNVT
+464 Q
-473 STNKYLWNYEV
+473 
-484 VKYTNNSTKSTVPC
+484 
-498 IIGAYG
+498 
-504 DKGATGSTGA
+504 
-514 TGNGIASITE
+514 
-524 HYQVSTSNSTA
+524 
-535 PTTWQSTVP
+535 
-544 TLTATNKYLWN
+544 
-555 YETIKY
+555 
-561 TDNSTKDTLK
+561 
-571 RVIGVY
+571 
-577 GDKGA
+577 
-582 TGSQGPKG
+582 
-590 EKGDTGLQGPKG
+590 G

-714 LYYNGKEFELRA
+714 LYYNGKEFNLRA
-726 SSIMLGASEV
+726 SSILLGASEV
-736 TTREVVDNSMT
+736 TTKEMVDDSMIK
-747 QMETMLSD
+747 METMLND
-755 NVDNAITQAQD
+755 NIDNSIVQAQE
-766 SILQNVADNY
+766 SILSNVANKYADNITIT
-776 APNSEL
+776 EL
-782 ISLKQTVSSN
+782 QSNVSSQLT
-792 FEQTNKNIEMQFTT
+792 QTNANIDLKFNTVND
-806 TQEYTKEVD
+806 YTIKVDGQLQQYKKEVE
-815 GKLQDFQNTIGTNI
+815 TNI
-829 RFSEDGIELGK
+829 RFNENGMQLGK
-840 TNSPFSA
+840 LDSPFMAS
-847 ILNNEKLSFEQDN
+847 LDNTKLAFLENDK
-860 EEVAYISNN
+860 EVAYISNN
-869 KMYITNAEVKETLRI
+869 KMHITQVEISTNLKI
-884 GNESNG
+884 GDEKKG
-890 FFSWIQGS
+890 FFTWQQGA

-905 WSDK
+905 WSRA

>member
-61 VTYTIQAS
+61 VKYTIQAS

-80 RIYTVTQLEVDSGR
+80 RTYTVTQLDVDSGR

-146 IITEVV
+146 ITTEVV

-227 PSGPIG
+227 PSGPT
-233 PQGPQG
+233 
-239 SQGPSGPRGPQGQQG
+239 GPQGQQ
-254 PAGIQGPQGPK
+254 
-265 GDKGPQ
+265 
-271 GATGPQGV
+271 GPQGV

-435 GATGVG
+435 GE
-441 ISSITNY
+441 
-448 YLATS
+448 
-453 SSSGVTTSTSG
+453 
-464 WTTGVQNVT
+464 Q
-473 STNKYLWNYEV
+473 
-484 VKYTNNSTKSTVPC
+484 
-498 IIGAYG
+498 
-504 DKGATGSTGA
+504 
-514 TGNGIASITE
+514 
-524 HYQVSTSNSTA
+524 
-535 PTTWQSTVP
+535 
-544 TLTATNKYLWN
+544 
-555 YETIKY
+555 
-561 TDNSTKDTLK
+561 
-571 RVIGVY
+571 
-577 GDKGA
+577 
-582 TGSQGPKG
+582 
-590 EKGDTGLQGPKG
+590 G

-714 LYYNGKEFELRA
+714 LYYNGKEFKLRA
-726 SSIMLGASEV
+726 SSILLGASEV
-736 TTREVVDNSMT
+736 TTKEMVDDSIIK
-747 QMETMLSD
+747 METMLND
-755 NVDNAITQAQD
+755 NIDNSIVQAQE
-766 SILQNVADNY
+766 SILSNVANKYADNITIT
-776 APNSEL
+776 EL
-782 ISLKQTVSSN
+782 QSNVSSQLT
-792 FEQTNKNIEMQFTT
+792 QTNANIDLKFNTVND
-806 TQEYTKEVD
+806 YTIKVDGQLQQYKKEVE
-815 GKLQDFQNTIGTNI
+815 TNI
-829 RFSEDGIELGK
+829 RFNKNGMQLGK
-840 TNSPFSA
+840 LDSPFMASLDNTKLA
-847 ILNNEKLSFEQDN
+847 FLENNK
-860 EEVAYISNN
+860 EVAYISNN
-869 KMYITNAEVKETLRI
+869 KMHITQVEISTNLKI
-884 GNESNG
+884 GDEKKG
-890 FFSWIQGS
+890 FFTWQQGA

-905 WSDK
+905 WSRA

>member
-1 MKLLGSG
+1 MKLIGKG
-8 YKTLTRIIDGV
+8 YKTLTRIVDGV

-39 ENYEYAYTVANLYE
+39 ENYEYAYTVASLYE

-80 RIYTVTQLEVDSGR
+80 RTYTVTQLEVDSGT

-161 PDSVTWSCDNPQGLL
+161 PDSVTWSCDNPNGLL
-176 IENISKTKFRITALK
+176 IENISKTKFRITALE
-191 GTEMDNAGVIVFTA
+191 GTEMDDAGIIVFTA
-205 RLDHKGY
+205 RLDYKGY

-218 IKVKNGKPG
+218 IKIKNGKPG

-239 SQGPSGPRGPQGQQG
+239 SQGPSGPIGPQGQ
-254 PAGIQGPQGPK
+254 
-265 GDKGPQ
+265 
-271 GATGPQGV
+271 
-279 QGPAGTDGKT
+279 
-289 YYTWIKYANSS
+289 
-300 TGSGMSNDPTD
+300 
-311 KTYIGFA
+311 
-318 YNKTTPTESNNASDY
+318 
-333 TWSLIKGDKGDTG
+333 
-346 VQGPSGKDG
+346 
-355 TTTYTWIKYSD
+355 
-366 NADGTGLYDTPK
+366 
-378 STTKYI
+378 
-384 GIATNKTTATESTT
+384 
-398 KTDYTW
+398 
-404 SLFKGDKGD
+404 
-413 TGSQGPQGE
+413 
-422 KGDTGAQGPKGDT
+422 
-435 GATGVG
+435 
-441 ISSITNY
+441 
-448 YLATS
+448 
-453 SSSGVTTSTSG
+453 
-464 WTTGVQNVT
+464 
-473 STNKYLWNYEV
+473 
-484 VKYTNNSTKSTVPC
+484 
-498 IIGAYG
+498 
-504 DKGATGSTGA
+504 
-514 TGNGIASITE
+514 
-524 HYQVSTSNSTA
+524 
-535 PTTWQSTVP
+535 
-544 TLTATNKYLWN
+544 
-555 YETIKY
+555 
-561 TDNSTKDTLK
+561 
-571 RVIGVY
+571 
-577 GDKGA
+577 
-582 TGSQGPKG
+582 
-590 EKGDTGLQGPKG
+590 
-602 PQGPKGDKGPQGPQG
+602 QGPQG

-647 NQLISPRIFAGH
+647 NQLISPRIFAGQ
-659 LESNKPTGVA
+659 LDSNKPTGVA
-669 IGKNIFGTLNGYGN
+669 IGKNVFGTLNGYNN

-702 GDFLIGDINNNH
+702 GDFLIGDMNNNH

-747 QMETMLSD
+747 KMETILSD

-847 ILNNEKLSFEQDN
+847 ILNNEKLSFQQDN

-890 FFSWIQGS
+890 FFTWIQGS

>member
-61 VTYTIQAS
+61 VKYTIQAS

-80 RIYTVTQLEVDSGR
+80 RTYTVTQLDVDSGT

-239 SQGPSGPRGPQGQQG
+239 LQGPSGPTGPQGQQ
-254 PAGIQGPQGPK
+254 
-265 GDKGPQ
+265 
-271 GATGPQGV
+271 GPQGV

-413 TGSQGPQGE
+413 TGSQGP
-422 KGDTGAQGPKGDT
+422 
-435 GATGVG
+435 
-441 ISSITNY
+441 
-448 YLATS
+448 
-453 SSSGVTTSTSG
+453 
-464 WTTGVQNVT
+464 
-473 STNKYLWNYEV
+473 
-484 VKYTNNSTKSTVPC
+484 
-498 IIGAYG
+498 
-504 DKGATGSTGA
+504 
-514 TGNGIASITE
+514 
-524 HYQVSTSNSTA
+524 
-535 PTTWQSTVP
+535 
-544 TLTATNKYLWN
+544 
-555 YETIKY
+555 
-561 TDNSTKDTLK
+561 
-571 RVIGVY
+571 
-577 GDKGA
+577 
-582 TGSQGPKG
+582 KG

-602 PQGPKGDKGPQGPQG
+602 DTGEQGPKGDKGPQGPQG

-714 LYYNGKEFELRA
+714 LYYNGKEFKLRA
-726 SSIMLGASEV
+726 SSILLGASEV
-736 TTREVVDNSMT
+736 TTKEMVDDSMIK
-747 QMETMLSD
+747 METMLND
-755 NVDNAITQAQD
+755 NIDNSIVQAQE
-766 SILQNVADNY
+766 SILSNVANKYADNITIT
-776 APNSEL
+776 EL
-782 ISLKQTVSSN
+782 QSNLSSQLT
-792 FEQTNKNIEMQFTT
+792 QTNANIDLKFNTVND
-806 TQEYTKEVD
+806 YTIKVDGQLQQYKKEVE
-815 GKLQDFQNTIGTNI
+815 TNI
-829 RFSEDGIELGK
+829 RFNKNGMQLGK
-840 TNSPFSA
+840 LDSPFMASLDNTKLA
-847 ILNNEKLSFEQDN
+847 FLENNK
-860 EEVAYISNN
+860 EVAYISNN
-869 KMYITNAEVKETLRI
+869 KMHITQVEISTNLKI
-884 GNESNG
+884 GDEKKG
-890 FFSWIQGS
+890 FFTWQQGA

-905 WSDK
+905 WSRA

>member
-1 MKLLGSG
+1 MKLIGKG
-8 YKTLTRIIDGV
+8 YKTLTRIVDGV

-39 ENYEYAYTVANLYE
+39 ENYEYAYTVASLYE

-80 RIYTVTQLEVDSGR
+80 RTYTVTQLEVDSGT

-161 PDSVTWSCDNPQGLL
+161 PDSVTWSCDNPNGLL

-191 GTEMDNAGVIVFTA
+191 GTEMDNAGIIVFTA
-205 RLDHKGY
+205 RLDYKGY

-239 SQGPSGPRGPQGQQG
+239 LQGPSGPTGPQGQQ
-254 PAGIQGPQGPK
+254 
-265 GDKGPQ
+265 
-271 GATGPQGV
+271 GPQGV

-413 TGSQGPQGE
+413 TGSQGP
-422 KGDTGAQGPKGDT
+422 
-435 GATGVG
+435 
-441 ISSITNY
+441 
-448 YLATS
+448 
-453 SSSGVTTSTSG
+453 
-464 WTTGVQNVT
+464 
-473 STNKYLWNYEV
+473 
-484 VKYTNNSTKSTVPC
+484 
-498 IIGAYG
+498 
-504 DKGATGSTGA
+504 
-514 TGNGIASITE
+514 
-524 HYQVSTSNSTA
+524 
-535 PTTWQSTVP
+535 
-544 TLTATNKYLWN
+544 
-555 YETIKY
+555 
-561 TDNSTKDTLK
+561 
-571 RVIGVY
+571 
-577 GDKGA
+577 
-582 TGSQGPKG
+582 KG
-590 EKGDTGLQGPKG
+590 EKGDTGLQGPKGDTGEQG

-714 LYYNGKEFELRA
+714 LYYNGKEFKLRA
-726 SSIMLGASEV
+726 SSILLGASEV
-736 TTREVVDNSMT
+736 TTKEMVDDSMIK
-747 QMETMLSD
+747 METMLND
-755 NVDNAITQAQD
+755 NIDNSIVQAQE
-766 SILQNVADNY
+766 SILSNVANKYADNITIT
-776 APNSEL
+776 EL
-782 ISLKQTVSSN
+782 QSNLSSQLT
-792 FEQTNKNIEMQFTT
+792 QTNANIDLKFNTVND
-806 TQEYTKEVD
+806 YTIKVDGQLQQYKKEVE
-815 GKLQDFQNTIGTNI
+815 TNI
-829 RFSEDGIELGK
+829 RFNKNGMQLGK
-840 TNSPFSA
+840 LDSPFMASLDNTKLA
-847 ILNNEKLSFEQDN
+847 FLENNK
-860 EEVAYISNN
+860 EVAYISNN
-869 KMYITNAEVKETLRI
+869 KMHITQVEISTNLKI
-884 GNESNG
+884 GDEEKG
-890 FFSWIQGS
+890 FFTWQQGA

-905 WSDK
+905 WSRA

>member
-31 IVPVTPNG
+31 TVPVTPNG

-61 VTYTIQAS
+61 VKYTIQAS

-80 RIYTVTQLEVDSGR
+80 RTYTVTQLDVDSGR

-161 PDSVTWSCDNPQGLL
+161 PDSVTWSCDNPNGLL

-191 GTEMDNAGVIVFTA
+191 GTEMDNAGIIVFTA

-239 SQGPSGPRGPQGQQG
+239 LQGPSGPTGPQGQQG

-279 QGPAGTDGKT
+279 QGPAGADGKT

-384 GIATNKTTATESTT
+384 GIATNKTTATESTN
-398 KTDYTW
+398 KADYTW

-413 TGSQGPQGE
+413 TGATGPQGPQ
-422 KGDTGAQGPKGDT
+422 
-435 GATGVG
+435 
-441 ISSITNY
+441 
-448 YLATS
+448 
-453 SSSGVTTSTSG
+453 
-464 WTTGVQNVT
+464 
-473 STNKYLWNYEV
+473 
-484 VKYTNNSTKSTVPC
+484 
-498 IIGAYG
+498 
-504 DKGATGSTGA
+504 
-514 TGNGIASITE
+514 
-524 HYQVSTSNSTA
+524 
-535 PTTWQSTVP
+535 
-544 TLTATNKYLWN
+544 
-555 YETIKY
+555 
-561 TDNSTKDTLK
+561 
-571 RVIGVY
+571 
-577 GDKGA
+577 
-582 TGSQGPKG
+582 G

-602 PQGPKGDKGPQGPQG
+602 DTGEQGPKGDKGPQG

-702 GDFLIGDINNNH
+702 GDFLIGDMNNNH

-726 SSIMLGASEV
+726 SSILLGVSEV
-736 TTREVVDNSMT
+736 TTKEMVDDSMIK
-747 QMETMLSD
+747 METM
-755 NVDNAITQAQD
+755 
-766 SILQNVADNY
+766 
-776 APNSEL
+776 
-782 ISLKQTVSSN
+782 
-792 FEQTNKNIEMQFTT
+792 
-806 TQEYTKEVD
+806 
-815 GKLQDFQNTIGTNI
+815 
-829 RFSEDGIELGK
+829 
-840 TNSPFSA
+840 
-847 ILNNEKLSFEQDN
+847 
-860 EEVAYISNN
+860 
-869 KMYITNAEVKETLRI
+869 
-884 GNESNG
+884 
-890 FFSWIQGS
+890 
-898 NGNLSLK
+898 
-905 WSDK
+905 

>member
-1 MKLLGSG
+1 MKLIGKG
-8 YKTLTRIIDGV
+8 YKTLTRIVDGV
-19 AAIILELTNDSQ
+19 AAIILELTNNSQ

-39 ENYEYAYTVANLYE
+39 ENYEYAYTVASLYE

-80 RIYTVTQLEVDSGR
+80 RTYTVTQLEVDSGT

-205 RLDHKGY
+205 RLDYKGY

-239 SQGPSGPRGPQGQQG
+239 LQGPSGPTGPQGQQ
-254 PAGIQGPQGPK
+254 
-265 GDKGPQ
+265 
-271 GATGPQGV
+271 
-279 QGPAGTDGKT
+279 
-289 YYTWIKYANSS
+289 
-300 TGSGMSNDPTD
+300 
-311 KTYIGFA
+311 
-318 YNKTTPTESNNASDY
+318 
-333 TWSLIKGDKGDTG
+333 
-346 VQGPSGKDG
+346 
-355 TTTYTWIKYSD
+355 
-366 NADGTGLYDTPK
+366 
-378 STTKYI
+378 
-384 GIATNKTTATESTT
+384 
-398 KTDYTW
+398 
-404 SLFKGDKGD
+404 
-413 TGSQGPQGE
+413 
-422 KGDTGAQGPKGDT
+422 
-435 GATGVG
+435 
-441 ISSITNY
+441 
-448 YLATS
+448 
-453 SSSGVTTSTSG
+453 
-464 WTTGVQNVT
+464 
-473 STNKYLWNYEV
+473 
-484 VKYTNNSTKSTVPC
+484 
-498 IIGAYG
+498 
-504 DKGATGSTGA
+504 
-514 TGNGIASITE
+514 
-524 HYQVSTSNSTA
+524 
-535 PTTWQSTVP
+535 
-544 TLTATNKYLWN
+544 
-555 YETIKY
+555 
-561 TDNSTKDTLK
+561 
-571 RVIGVY
+571 
-577 GDKGA
+577 
-582 TGSQGPKG
+582 
-590 EKGDTGLQGPKG
+590 
-602 PQGPKGDKGPQGPQG
+602 GPQGPQG

-669 IGKNIFGTLNGYGN
+669 IGKNVFGTLNGYNN

-702 GDFLIGDINNNH
+702 GDFLIGDMNNNH

-747 QMETMLSD
+747 KMETILSD

-847 ILNNEKLSFEQDN
+847 ILNNEKLSFQQDN

-890 FFSWIQGS
+890 FFTWIQGS

>member
-61 VTYTIQAS
+61 VKYTIQAS

-80 RIYTVTQLEVDSGR
+80 RTYTVTQLDVDSGT

-122 LLDITNDSHIF
+122 LLNITNDSHIF

-146 IITEVV
+146 ITTEVV

-239 SQGPSGPRGPQGQQG
+239 LQGPSGPTGPQGQQ
-254 PAGIQGPQGPK
+254 
-265 GDKGPQ
+265 
-271 GATGPQGV
+271 GPQGV

-384 GIATNKTTATESTT
+384 GIATNKTTATESTN
-398 KTDYTW
+398 KADYTW

-413 TGSQGPQGE
+413 TGATGPQGPQ
-422 KGDTGAQGPKGDT
+422 
-435 GATGVG
+435 
-441 ISSITNY
+441 
-448 YLATS
+448 
-453 SSSGVTTSTSG
+453 
-464 WTTGVQNVT
+464 
-473 STNKYLWNYEV
+473 
-484 VKYTNNSTKSTVPC
+484 
-498 IIGAYG
+498 
-504 DKGATGSTGA
+504 
-514 TGNGIASITE
+514 
-524 HYQVSTSNSTA
+524 
-535 PTTWQSTVP
+535 
-544 TLTATNKYLWN
+544 
-555 YETIKY
+555 
-561 TDNSTKDTLK
+561 
-571 RVIGVY
+571 
-577 GDKGA
+577 
-582 TGSQGPKG
+582 G

-602 PQGPKGDKGPQGPQG
+602 DTGEQGPQGPKGDKGPQGPQGPQG

-714 LYYNGKEFELRA
+714 LYYNGKEFKLRA
-726 SSIMLGASEV
+726 SSILLGASEV
-736 TTREVVDNSMT
+736 TTKEMVDDSMIK
-747 QMETMLSD
+747 METMLND
-755 NVDNAITQAQD
+755 NIDNSIVQAQE
-766 SILQNVADNY
+766 SILSNVANKY
-776 APNSEL
+776 ADKITITEL
-782 ISLKQTVSSN
+782 QSNLSSQLT
-792 FEQTNKNIEMQFTT
+792 QTNANIDLKFNTVND
-806 TQEYTKEVD
+806 YTIKVDGQLQQYKKEVE
-815 GKLQDFQNTIGTNI
+815 TNI
-829 RFSEDGIELGK
+829 RFNENGMQLGK
-840 TNSPFSA
+840 LDSPFMASLDNTKLA
-847 ILNNEKLSFEQDN
+847 FLENNK
-860 EEVAYISNN
+860 EVAYISNN
-869 KMYITNAEVKETLRI
+869 KMHITQVEISTNLKI
-884 GNESNG
+884 GDEKKG
-890 FFSWIQGS
+890 FFTWQQGA

-905 WSDK
+905 WSRA

>member
-1 MKLLGSG
+1 MKLIGKG
-8 YKTLTRIIDGV
+8 YKTLTRIVDGV
-19 AAIILELTNDSQ
+19 ATIILELTNDSQ

-39 ENYEYAYTVANLYE
+39 ENYEYAYTVASLYE

-61 VTYTIQAS
+61 VKYTIQAS

-80 RIYTVTQLEVDSGR
+80 RTYTVTQLEVDSGT

-239 SQGPSGPRGPQGQQG
+239 SQGPSGPRGPQGQQ
-254 PAGIQGPQGPK
+254 
-265 GDKGPQ
+265 
-271 GATGPQGV
+271 GPQGV

-435 GATGVG
+435 GE
-441 ISSITNY
+441 
-448 YLATS
+448 
-453 SSSGVTTSTSG
+453 
-464 WTTGVQNVT
+464 Q
-473 STNKYLWNYEV
+473 
-484 VKYTNNSTKSTVPC
+484 
-498 IIGAYG
+498 
-504 DKGATGSTGA
+504 
-514 TGNGIASITE
+514 
-524 HYQVSTSNSTA
+524 
-535 PTTWQSTVP
+535 
-544 TLTATNKYLWN
+544 
-555 YETIKY
+555 
-561 TDNSTKDTLK
+561 
-571 RVIGVY
+571 
-577 GDKGA
+577 
-582 TGSQGPKG
+582 
-590 EKGDTGLQGPKG
+590 G

-714 LYYNGKEFELRA
+714 LYYNGKEFNLRA
-726 SSIMLGASEV
+726 SSILLGASEV
-736 TTREVVDNSMT
+736 TTKEMVDDSMIK
-747 QMETMLSD
+747 METMLND
-755 NVDNAITQAQD
+755 NIDNSIVQAQE
-766 SILQNVADNY
+766 SILSNVANKYADNITIT
-776 APNSEL
+776 EL
-782 ISLKQTVSSN
+782 QSNLSSQLT
-792 FEQTNKNIEMQFTT
+792 QTNANIDLRFNTVND
-806 TQEYTKEVD
+806 YTIKVDGQLQQYKKEVE
-815 GKLQDFQNTIGTNI
+815 TNI
-829 RFSEDGIELGK
+829 RFNENGMQLGK
-840 TNSPFSA
+840 LDSPFMASLDNTKLA
-847 ILNNEKLSFEQDN
+847 FLENNK
-860 EEVAYISNN
+860 EVAYISNN
-869 KMYITNAEVKETLRI
+869 KMHITQVEISTNLKI
-884 GNESNG
+884 GDEKKG
-890 FFSWIQGS
+890 FFTWQQGA

-905 WSDK
+905 WSRA

>member
-31 IVPVTPNG
+31 TVPVTPNG

-61 VTYTIQAS
+61 VKYTIQAS

-80 RIYTVTQLEVDSGR
+80 RTYTVTQLDVDSGT

-146 IITEVV
+146 ITTEVV

-239 SQGPSGPRGPQGQQG
+239 LQGPSGPTGPQGQQ
-254 PAGIQGPQGPK
+254 
-265 GDKGPQ
+265 
-271 GATGPQGV
+271 GPQGV

-413 TGSQGPQGE
+413 TGATGPQGPQ
-422 KGDTGAQGPKGDT
+422 
-435 GATGVG
+435 
-441 ISSITNY
+441 
-448 YLATS
+448 
-453 SSSGVTTSTSG
+453 
-464 WTTGVQNVT
+464 
-473 STNKYLWNYEV
+473 
-484 VKYTNNSTKSTVPC
+484 
-498 IIGAYG
+498 
-504 DKGATGSTGA
+504 
-514 TGNGIASITE
+514 
-524 HYQVSTSNSTA
+524 
-535 PTTWQSTVP
+535 
-544 TLTATNKYLWN
+544 
-555 YETIKY
+555 
-561 TDNSTKDTLK
+561 
-571 RVIGVY
+571 
-577 GDKGA
+577 
-582 TGSQGPKG
+582 G
-590 EKGDTGLQGPKG
+590 EKGDTGLQGPKGDTGEQG

-714 LYYNGKEFELRA
+714 LYYNGKEFNLRA
-726 SSIMLGASEV
+726 SSILLGASEV
-736 TTREVVDNSMT
+736 TTKEMVDDSMIK
-747 QMETMLSD
+747 METMLND
-755 NVDNAITQAQD
+755 NIDNSIVQAQE
-766 SILQNVADNY
+766 SILSNVANKYADNITIT
-776 APNSEL
+776 EL
-782 ISLKQTVSSN
+782 QSNVSSQLT
-792 FEQTNKNIEMQFTT
+792 QTNANIDLRFNTVND
-806 TQEYTKEVD
+806 YTIKVDGQLQQYKKEVE
-815 GKLQDFQNTIGTNI
+815 TNI
-829 RFSEDGIELGK
+829 RFNENGMQLGK
-840 TNSPFSA
+840 LDSPFMAS
-847 ILNNEKLSFEQDN
+847 LDNTKLAFLENDK
-860 EEVAYISNN
+860 EVAYISNN
-869 KMYITNAEVKETLRI
+869 KMHITQVEISTNLKI
-884 GNESNG
+884 GDEKKG
-890 FFSWIQGS
+890 FFTWQQGA

-905 WSDK
+905 WSRA

>member
-61 VTYTIQAS
+61 VKYTIQAS

-80 RIYTVTQLEVDSGR
+80 RTYTVTQLDVDSGT

-191 GTEMDNAGVIVFTA
+191 GTEMDNAGIIVFTA

-239 SQGPSGPRGPQGQQG
+239 SQGPSGPRGPQGQQ
-254 PAGIQGPQGPK
+254 
-265 GDKGPQ
+265 
-271 GATGPQGV
+271 GPQGV

-413 TGSQGPQGE
+413 TGSQGP
-422 KGDTGAQGPKGDT
+422 
-435 GATGVG
+435 
-441 ISSITNY
+441 
-448 YLATS
+448 
-453 SSSGVTTSTSG
+453 
-464 WTTGVQNVT
+464 
-473 STNKYLWNYEV
+473 
-484 VKYTNNSTKSTVPC
+484 
-498 IIGAYG
+498 
-504 DKGATGSTGA
+504 
-514 TGNGIASITE
+514 
-524 HYQVSTSNSTA
+524 
-535 PTTWQSTVP
+535 
-544 TLTATNKYLWN
+544 
-555 YETIKY
+555 
-561 TDNSTKDTLK
+561 
-571 RVIGVY
+571 
-577 GDKGA
+577 
-582 TGSQGPKG
+582 KG
-590 EKGDTGLQGPKG
+590 EKGDTGLQGPKGDTGEQG

-702 GDFLIGDINNNH
+702 GDFLIGDMNNNH

-726 SSIMLGASEV
+726 SSILLGASEV
-736 TTREVVDNSMT
+736 TTKEMVDDSMIK
-747 QMETMLSD
+747 METMLND
-755 NVDNAITQAQD
+755 NIDNSIVQAQE
-766 SILQNVADNY
+766 SILSNVANKYADNITIT
-776 APNSEL
+776 EL
-782 ISLKQTVSSN
+782 QSNLSSQLT
-792 FEQTNKNIEMQFTT
+792 QTNANIDLKFNTVND
-806 TQEYTKEVD
+806 YTIKVDGQLQQYKKEVE
-815 GKLQDFQNTIGTNI
+815 TNI
-829 RFSEDGIELGK
+829 RFNKNGMQLGK
-840 TNSPFSA
+840 LDSPFMASLDNTKLA
-847 ILNNEKLSFEQDN
+847 FLENNK
-860 EEVAYISNN
+860 EVAYISNN
-869 KMYITNAEVKETLRI
+869 KMHITQVEISTNLKI
-884 GNESNG
+884 GDEEKG
-890 FFSWIQGS
+890 FFTWQQGA

-905 WSDK
+905 WSRA

>member
-61 VTYTIQAS
+61 VKYTIQAS

-80 RIYTVTQLEVDSGR
+80 RTYTVTQLDVDSGT

-161 PDSVTWSCDNPQGLL
+161 PDSVTWSCDNPNGLL

-239 SQGPSGPRGPQGQQG
+239 LQGPSGPRGPQGQQ
-254 PAGIQGPQGPK
+254 
-265 GDKGPQ
+265 GPQ

-413 TGSQGPQGE
+413 TGSQGP
-422 KGDTGAQGPKGDT
+422 
-435 GATGVG
+435 
-441 ISSITNY
+441 
-448 YLATS
+448 
-453 SSSGVTTSTSG
+453 
-464 WTTGVQNVT
+464 
-473 STNKYLWNYEV
+473 
-484 VKYTNNSTKSTVPC
+484 
-498 IIGAYG
+498 
-504 DKGATGSTGA
+504 
-514 TGNGIASITE
+514 
-524 HYQVSTSNSTA
+524 
-535 PTTWQSTVP
+535 
-544 TLTATNKYLWN
+544 
-555 YETIKY
+555 
-561 TDNSTKDTLK
+561 
-571 RVIGVY
+571 
-577 GDKGA
+577 
-582 TGSQGPKG
+582 KG
-590 EKGDTGLQGPKG
+590 EKGDTGLQGPKGDTGEQG

-702 GDFLIGDINNNH
+702 GDFLIGDMNNNH

-726 SSIMLGASEV
+726 SSILLGVSEV
-736 TTREVVDNSMT
+736 TTKEMVDDSMIK
-747 QMETMLSD
+747 METMLND
-755 NVDNAITQAQD
+755 NIDNSIVQAQE
-766 SILQNVADNY
+766 SILSNVANKYADNITIT
-776 APNSEL
+776 EL
-782 ISLKQTVSSN
+782 QSNLSSQLT
-792 FEQTNKNIEMQFTT
+792 QTNANIDLKFNTVND
-806 TQEYTKEVD
+806 YTIKVDGQLQQYKKEVE
-815 GKLQDFQNTIGTNI
+815 TNI
-829 RFSEDGIELGK
+829 RFNKNGMQLGK
-840 TNSPFSA
+840 LDSPFMASLDNTKLA
-847 ILNNEKLSFEQDN
+847 FLENNK
-860 EEVAYISNN
+860 EVAYISNN
-869 KMYITNAEVKETLRI
+869 KMHITQVEISTNLKI
-884 GNESNG
+884 GDEEKG
-890 FFSWIQGS
+890 FFTWQQGA

-905 WSDK
+905 WSRA

>member
-61 VTYTIQAS
+61 VKYTIQAS

-80 RIYTVTQLEVDSGR
+80 RTYTVTQLEVDSGR

-191 GTEMDNAGVIVFTA
+191 GTEMDNAGIIVFTA

-239 SQGPSGPRGPQGQQG
+239 LQGPSGPTGPQGQQ
-254 PAGIQGPQGPK
+254 
-265 GDKGPQ
+265 
-271 GATGPQGV
+271 GPQGV

-413 TGSQGPQGE
+413 TGATGPQGPQ
-422 KGDTGAQGPKGDT
+422 
-435 GATGVG
+435 
-441 ISSITNY
+441 
-448 YLATS
+448 
-453 SSSGVTTSTSG
+453 
-464 WTTGVQNVT
+464 
-473 STNKYLWNYEV
+473 
-484 VKYTNNSTKSTVPC
+484 
-498 IIGAYG
+498 
-504 DKGATGSTGA
+504 
-514 TGNGIASITE
+514 
-524 HYQVSTSNSTA
+524 
-535 PTTWQSTVP
+535 
-544 TLTATNKYLWN
+544 
-555 YETIKY
+555 
-561 TDNSTKDTLK
+561 
-571 RVIGVY
+571 
-577 GDKGA
+577 
-582 TGSQGPKG
+582 G
-590 EKGDTGLQGPKG
+590 EKGDTGLQGPKGDAGEQG

-702 GDFLIGDINNNH
+702 GDFLIGDMNNNH

-726 SSIMLGASEV
+726 SSILLGASEV
-736 TTREVVDNSMT
+736 TTKEMVDDSMIK
-747 QMETMLSD
+747 METMLND
-755 NVDNAITQAQD
+755 NIDNSIVQAQE
-766 SILQNVADNY
+766 SILSNVANKYADNITIT
-776 APNSEL
+776 EL
-782 ISLKQTVSSN
+782 QSNLSSQLT
-792 FEQTNKNIEMQFTT
+792 QTNANIDLRFNTVND
-806 TQEYTKEVD
+806 YTIKVDGQLQQYKKEVE
-815 GKLQDFQNTIGTNI
+815 TNI
-829 RFSEDGIELGK
+829 RFNKNGMQLGK
-840 TNSPFSA
+840 LDSPFMASLDNTKLA
-847 ILNNEKLSFEQDN
+847 FLENNN
-860 EEVAYISNN
+860 EVAYISNN
-869 KMYITNAEVKETLRI
+869 KMHITQAEISTNLKI
-884 GNESNG
+884 GDEEKG
-890 FFSWIQGS
+890 FFTWQQGA

-905 WSDK
+905 WSRA

>member
-61 VTYTIQAS
+61 VKYTIQAS

-80 RIYTVTQLEVDSGR
+80 RTYTVTQLDVDSGR

-146 IITEVV
+146 ITTEVV

-233 PQGPQG
+233 PQ
-239 SQGPSGPRGPQGQQG
+239 
-254 PAGIQGPQGPK
+254 
-265 GDKGPQ
+265 GPQ

-435 GATGVG
+435 GE
-441 ISSITNY
+441 
-448 YLATS
+448 
-453 SSSGVTTSTSG
+453 
-464 WTTGVQNVT
+464 Q
-473 STNKYLWNYEV
+473 
-484 VKYTNNSTKSTVPC
+484 
-498 IIGAYG
+498 
-504 DKGATGSTGA
+504 
-514 TGNGIASITE
+514 
-524 HYQVSTSNSTA
+524 
-535 PTTWQSTVP
+535 
-544 TLTATNKYLWN
+544 
-555 YETIKY
+555 
-561 TDNSTKDTLK
+561 
-571 RVIGVY
+571 
-577 GDKGA
+577 
-582 TGSQGPKG
+582 
-590 EKGDTGLQGPKG
+590 G

-714 LYYNGKEFELRA
+714 LYYNGKEFNLRA
-726 SSIMLGASEV
+726 SSILLGASEV
-736 TTREVVDNSMT
+736 TTKEMVDDSMIK
-747 QMETMLSD
+747 METMLND
-755 NVDNAITQAQD
+755 NIDNSIVQAQE
-766 SILQNVADNY
+766 SILSNVANKYADNITIT
-776 APNSEL
+776 EL
-782 ISLKQTVSSN
+782 QSNVSSQLT
-792 FEQTNKNIEMQFTT
+792 QTNANIDLKFNTVND
-806 TQEYTKEVD
+806 YTIKVDGQLQQYKKEVE
-815 GKLQDFQNTIGTNI
+815 TNI
-829 RFSEDGIELGK
+829 RFNKNGMQLGK
-840 TNSPFSA
+840 LDSPFMASLDNTKLA
-847 ILNNEKLSFEQDN
+847 FLENNK
-860 EEVAYISNN
+860 EVAYISNN
-869 KMYITNAEVKETLRI
+869 KMHITQVEISTNLKI
-884 GNESNG
+884 GDEKKG
-890 FFSWIQGS
+890 FFTWQQGA

-905 WSDK
+905 WSRA

>member
-61 VTYTIQAS
+61 VKYTIQAS

-80 RIYTVTQLEVDSGR
+80 RTYTVTQLDVDSGT

-152 MYRGNTIIE
+152 MYRGNTVIE
-161 PDSVTWSCDNPQGLL
+161 PDSVSWSCDNPHGLL

-205 RLDHKGY
+205 RLDQKGY

-233 PQGPQG
+233 PQ
-239 SQGPSGPRGPQGQQG
+239 
-254 PAGIQGPQGPK
+254 
-265 GDKGPQ
+265 GPQ

-435 GATGVG
+435 GE
-441 ISSITNY
+441 
-448 YLATS
+448 
-453 SSSGVTTSTSG
+453 
-464 WTTGVQNVT
+464 Q
-473 STNKYLWNYEV
+473 
-484 VKYTNNSTKSTVPC
+484 
-498 IIGAYG
+498 
-504 DKGATGSTGA
+504 
-514 TGNGIASITE
+514 
-524 HYQVSTSNSTA
+524 
-535 PTTWQSTVP
+535 
-544 TLTATNKYLWN
+544 
-555 YETIKY
+555 
-561 TDNSTKDTLK
+561 
-571 RVIGVY
+571 
-577 GDKGA
+577 
-582 TGSQGPKG
+582 
-590 EKGDTGLQGPKG
+590 
-602 PQGPKGDKGPQGPQG
+602 GPQGPQG

-647 NQLISPRIFAGH
+647 NQLISPRIFAGY
-659 LESNKPTGVA
+659 LESSKPTGVA
-669 IGKNIFGTLNGYGN
+669 IGKNVFGTLNGYDN

-714 LYYNGKEFELRA
+714 LYYNGKEFKLRA
-726 SSIMLGASEV
+726 SSILLGASEV
-736 TTREVVDNSMT
+736 TTKEMVDDSIIKV
-747 QMETMLSD
+747 ETMLND
-755 NVDNAITQAQD
+755 NVDNAIAQAQD
-766 SILQNVADNY
+766 SILSNVADKY
-776 APNSEL
+776 ADKITITEL
-782 ISLKQTVSSN
+782 QSNLSSQLT
-792 FEQTNKNIEMQFTT
+792 QTNTNIELSFNRVND
-806 TQEYTKEVD
+806 YTVKVD
-815 GKLQDFQNTIGTNI
+815 GQLQQYKEEVATNI
-829 RFSEDGIELGK
+829 RFNENGMQLGK
-840 TNSPFSA
+840 LDSPFMASLDNTKLA
-847 ILNNEKLSFEQDN
+847 FLENNN
-860 EEVAYISNN
+860 EVAYISNN
-869 KMYITNAEVKETLRI
+869 KMHITQAEISTNLKI
-884 GNESNG
+884 GDEERG
-890 FFSWIQGS
+890 FFTWQQGA

-905 WSDK
+905 WSRA

>member
-39 ENYEYAYTVANLYE
+39 ENYEYAYTVASLYE

-80 RIYTVTQLEVDSGR
+80 RTYTVTQLEVDSGR

-239 SQGPSGPRGPQGQQG
+239 LQGPSGPTGPQGQQ
-254 PAGIQGPQGPK
+254 
-265 GDKGPQ
+265 
-271 GATGPQGV
+271 GPQGV

-413 TGSQGPQGE
+413 TGSQGP
-422 KGDTGAQGPKGDT
+422 
-435 GATGVG
+435 
-441 ISSITNY
+441 
-448 YLATS
+448 
-453 SSSGVTTSTSG
+453 
-464 WTTGVQNVT
+464 
-473 STNKYLWNYEV
+473 
-484 VKYTNNSTKSTVPC
+484 
-498 IIGAYG
+498 
-504 DKGATGSTGA
+504 
-514 TGNGIASITE
+514 
-524 HYQVSTSNSTA
+524 
-535 PTTWQSTVP
+535 
-544 TLTATNKYLWN
+544 
-555 YETIKY
+555 
-561 TDNSTKDTLK
+561 
-571 RVIGVY
+571 
-577 GDKGA
+577 
-582 TGSQGPKG
+582 KG
-590 EKGDTGLQGPKG
+590 EKGDTGLQGPKGDTGEQG

-714 LYYNGKEFELRA
+714 LYYNGKEFNLRA
-726 SSIMLGASEV
+726 SSILLGASEV
-736 TTREVVDNSMT
+736 TTKEMVDDSMIK
-747 QMETMLSD
+747 METMLND
-755 NVDNAITQAQD
+755 NIDNSIVQAQE
-766 SILQNVADNY
+766 SILSNVANKYADNITIT
-776 APNSEL
+776 EL
-782 ISLKQTVSSN
+782 QSNLSSQLT
-792 FEQTNKNIEMQFTT
+792 QTNANIDLKFNTVND
-806 TQEYTKEVD
+806 YTIKVDGQLQQYKKEVE
-815 GKLQDFQNTIGTNI
+815 TNI
-829 RFSEDGIELGK
+829 RFNKNGMQLGK
-840 TNSPFSA
+840 LDSPFMASLDNTKLA
-847 ILNNEKLSFEQDN
+847 FLENNK
-860 EEVAYISNN
+860 EVAYISNN
-869 KMYITNAEVKETLRI
+869 KMHITQVEISTNLKI
-884 GNESNG
+884 GDEEKG
-890 FFSWIQGS
+890 FFTWQQGA

-905 WSDK
+905 WSRA

>member
-1 MKLLGSG
+1 MKLIGKG
-8 YKTLTRIIDGV
+8 YKTLTRIVDGV

-61 VTYTIQAS
+61 VKYTIQAS

-80 RIYTVTQLEVDSGR
+80 RTYTVTQLDVDSGR

-161 PDSVTWSCDNPQGLL
+161 PDSVTWSCDNPNGLL

-191 GTEMDNAGVIVFTA
+191 GTEMDNAGIIVFTA
-205 RLDHKGY
+205 RLGYKGY

-239 SQGPSGPRGPQGQQG
+239 LQGPSGPKGPQGQQG
-254 PAGIQGPQGPK
+254 PAGIQ
-265 GDKGPQ
+265 GPQ

-413 TGSQGPQGE
+413 TGSQGP
-422 KGDTGAQGPKGDT
+422 
-435 GATGVG
+435 
-441 ISSITNY
+441 
-448 YLATS
+448 
-453 SSSGVTTSTSG
+453 
-464 WTTGVQNVT
+464 
-473 STNKYLWNYEV
+473 
-484 VKYTNNSTKSTVPC
+484 
-498 IIGAYG
+498 
-504 DKGATGSTGA
+504 
-514 TGNGIASITE
+514 
-524 HYQVSTSNSTA
+524 
-535 PTTWQSTVP
+535 
-544 TLTATNKYLWN
+544 
-555 YETIKY
+555 
-561 TDNSTKDTLK
+561 
-571 RVIGVY
+571 
-577 GDKGA
+577 
-582 TGSQGPKG
+582 KG
-590 EKGDTGLQGPKG
+590 EKGDTGLQGPKGDTGEQG

-714 LYYNGKEFELRA
+714 LYYNGKEFKLRA
-726 SSIMLGASEV
+726 SSILLGASEV
-736 TTREVVDNSMT
+736 TTKEMVDDSMIK
-747 QMETMLSD
+747 METMLND
-755 NVDNAITQAQD
+755 NIDNSIVQAQE
-766 SILQNVADNY
+766 SILSNVANKYADNITIT
-776 APNSEL
+776 EL
-782 ISLKQTVSSN
+782 QSNLSSQLT
-792 FEQTNKNIEMQFTT
+792 QTNANIDLKFNTVND
-806 TQEYTKEVD
+806 YTIKVDGQLQQYKKEVE
-815 GKLQDFQNTIGTNI
+815 TNI
-829 RFSEDGIELGK
+829 RFNENGMQLGK
-840 TNSPFSA
+840 LDSPFMASLDNTKLA
-847 ILNNEKLSFEQDN
+847 FLENNK
-860 EEVAYISNN
+860 EVAYISNN
-869 KMYITNAEVKETLRI
+869 KMHITQVEISTNLKI
-884 GNESNG
+884 GDEKKG
-890 FFSWIQGS
+890 FFTWQQGA

-905 WSDK
+905 WSRA